1 MRLVA
6 TRRIPIGSV
15 LARDVTVGAA
25 RERALLRA
33 GVAITERYRS
43 ALLAGGHNAVYIED
57 SMSADIVVT
66 PALTERTRAQATDS
80 LNKAFRDVPAAA
92 RARESMPPEALTE
105 LEKVSRLIAGEIAG
119 SGQSVVALSDLA
131 AADQYTLQHS
141 IDVCAVGLM
150 IAKRL
155 FQDHGRVDYRGKR
168 VWDRLEQ
175 WLAKLGVGLM
185 LHDIGKVAIP
195 SAILNKPG
203 RLDPE
208 EWTIVKGHPTVGLEL
223 LSSDLISPLVK
234 AVVRSHHERWDG
246 TGYPNGLVGD
256 DIPHFAR
263 IAAVADVF
271 DAITSERVYK
281 PAKAQHVGH
290 EIVNAGAGSQFDSE
304 VVEISN
310 KVVAPYPP
318 GDEIVLADGRSG
330 VVVSCPPDDLAR
342 PLVRVAL
349 DADGVVVVPEEI
361 DLREREDLLP
371 VSAVAIAA

>member
-6 TRRIPIGSV
+6 TRRVPIGSV
-15 LARDVTVGAA
+15 LARDVNVGAA
-25 RERALLRA
+25 RDRALLRS
-33 GVAITERYRS
+33 GVTLSERYRQ
-43 ALLAGGHNAVYIED
+43 ALLDGGHNAVYIED
-57 SMSADIVVT
+57 AISADIEVT
-66 PALTERTRAQATDS
+66 PALTERTRAHATES
-80 LNKAFRDVPAAA
+80 LNKAFRNVPAAA
-92 RARESMPPEALTE
+92 RARESMPPEALAE
-105 LEKVSRLIAGEIAG
+105 LEKVAQLIASEIAG

-195 SAILNKPG
+195 ADILNKPG
-203 RLDPE
+203 KLEPE
-208 EWTIVKGHPTVGLEL
+208 EWEIVKGHPTVGLEL

-246 TGYPNGLVGD
+246 TGYPNGISGE

-271 DAITSERVYK
+271 DAVTSERVYK
-281 PAKAQHVGH
+281 AAKPQHVGH
-290 EIVNAGAGSQFDSE
+290 EIVNAGAGTQFDTE
-304 VVEISN
+304 VVDIFN
-310 KVVAPYPP
+310 RVIAPWPP

-330 VVVSCPPDDLAR
+330 VVVSCPPDDLTR
-342 PLVRVAL
+342 PLVRIAFDV
-349 DADGVVVVPEEI
+349 DGSTIVPEEV
-361 DLREREDLLP
+361 DLREREDLMPLSALP
-371 VSAVAIAA
+371 VAA

>member
-6 TRRIPIGSV
+6 TRRVPIGSV
-15 LARDVTVGAA
+15 LARDVTIGAA
-25 RERALLRA
+25 RDRALLRA
-33 GVAITERYRS
+33 GVEVSERYRQ
-43 ALLAGGHNAVYIED
+43 ALLDGGHNAIYVED
-57 SMSADIVVT
+57 SISEDIVVT
-66 PALTERTRAQATDS
+66 PALTERTRAHATES
-80 LNKAFRDVPAAA
+80 LHKAFSNVPAAA
-92 RARESMPPEALTE
+92 RAREQMAPEAVAE
-105 LEKVSRLIAGEIAG
+105 LERVAQLIATEIAG
-119 SGQSVVALSDLA
+119 SGQSVVALSDLG

-141 IDVCAVGLM
+141 IDVCALGLM

-195 SAILNKPG
+195 ADILNKPG
-203 RLDPE
+203 DLEPE
-208 EWTIVKGHPTVGLEL
+208 EWEVVRAHPTIGLEL

-246 TGYPNGLVGD
+246 TGYPQGLSGD

-271 DAITSERVYK
+271 DAVTSERIYK
-281 PAKAQHVGH
+281 SAKPQHVGH
-290 EIVNAGAGSQFDSE
+290 EIINAGSGTQFDAE
-304 VVEISN
+304 VVGMFN
-310 KVVAPYPP
+310 KVVAPWPP
-318 GDEIVLADGRSG
+318 GDEIVLADGRWG
-330 VVVSCPPDDLAR
+330 VVVSCPANDLGR
-342 PLVRVAL
+342 PLVRVAF
-349 DADGVVVVPEEI
+349 DADGQPIAPEEV

-371 VSAVAIAA
+371 LAALPVAA

>member
-6 TRRIPIGSV
+6 TRRVPIGSV
-15 LARDVTVGAA
+15 LARDVTIGAA
-25 RERALLRA
+25 RERALLRS
-33 GVAITERYRS
+33 GVAITERYRT
-43 ALLAGGHNAVYIED
+43 ALLDGGHNAVYIED
-57 SMSADIVVT
+57 SISTDIVVT
-66 PALTERTRAQATDS
+66 PALTERTRAQATES
-80 LNKAFRDVPAAA
+80 LNRAFANVPAAA
-92 RARESMPPEALTE
+92 RARERMAPEAIAE
-105 LEKVSRLIAGEIAG
+105 LERVAQLIATEIAG
-119 SGQSVVALSDLA
+119 SGQSVVALSDLG

-195 SAILNKPG
+195 SDILNKPG
-203 RLDPE
+203 RLEPD
-208 EWTIVKGHPTVGLEL
+208 EWTIVKAHPTVGLEL

-246 TGYPNGLVGD
+246 TGYPNGIGGEE
-256 DIPHFAR
+256 IPHFAR

-271 DAITSERVYK
+271 DAVTSERVYK
-281 PAKAQHVGH
+281 AAKPQHVGH
-290 EIVNAGAGSQFDSE
+290 EIINAGAGTQFDAE
-304 VVEISN
+304 VVETFN
-310 KVVAPYPP
+310 KVVAPWPP

-330 VVVSCPPDDLAR
+330 VVVSCPADELAR
-342 PLVRVAL
+342 PLVRIAF
-349 DADGVVVVPEEI
+349 DAEGQATAPEEI
-361 DLREREDLLP
+361 DLRERADLLP
-371 VSAVAIAA
+371 LSGVPVAA